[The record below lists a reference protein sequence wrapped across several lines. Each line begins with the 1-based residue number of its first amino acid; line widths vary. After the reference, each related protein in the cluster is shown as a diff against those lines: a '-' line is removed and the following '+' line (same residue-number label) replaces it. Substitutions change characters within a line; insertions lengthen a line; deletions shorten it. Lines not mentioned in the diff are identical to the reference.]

1 MYEEKQMLSF
11 SKQEVAAKNLY
22 SILLIEDDRMVSAL
36 IKSSFE
42 KFGYT
47 VYQTFKGDHAH
58 NALIKHQPD
67 IIILDI
73 SLPGVNGFN
82 LCHTLRESFKGPLIV
97 LTTRDSEHDQIT
109 ALGLGV
115 DDYMI
120 KPVSFNLL
128 KARVEAVTRR
138 LPHNEKTQP
147 PQKVEVGDI
156 SLFPQAQTCK
166 VNGHAIRLSGFEFQL
181 LLLLLSNVG
190 KVLTR
195 DQIYT
200 LLLGREY
207 NGMERTID
215 VRISTLRDKLAS
227 KGMVKTQIET
237 VWGKGYILNTLANSS
252 AA

>member
-1 MYEEKQMLSF
+1 MLSF
-11 SKQEVAAKNLY
+11 SKQDTPVKNLY
-22 SILLIEDDRMVSAL
+22 TILLIEDDRMVSAL

-47 VYQTFKGDHAH
+47 VHQTFKGDHAQ
-58 NALIKHQPD
+58 NAMSKYQPD

-73 SLPGVNGFN
+73 CLPGVNGFN
-82 LCHTLRESFKGPLIV
+82 LCHTIRETFKGPLIV
-97 LTTRDSEHDQIT
+97 MTTRDSEQDQIT

-115 DDYMI
+115 DDYLI
-120 KPVSFNLL
+120 KPISFNLL
-128 KARVEAVTRR
+128 KARVEAVARR
-138 LPHNEKTQP
+138 LPQLDKVQP

-156 SLFPQAQTCK
+156 ALYPQAQTCK
-166 VNGHAIRLSGFEFQL
+166 VNGQAIRLSGFEFQL

-195 DQIYT
+195 DQIYN

-207 NGMERTID
+207 NGIERTID

-227 KGMVKTQIET
+227 KGMEKTQIET
-237 VWGKGYILNTLANSS
+237 VWGKGYILNTVANSS